1 MFTDIIF
8 FELLLFWSYFFIVI
22 KKSFSNTIN
31 IIFKLFISNISVITF
46 VATIIMGL
54 IKFDLIFVLMSVLII
69 MILTNFTYDLIRK
82 KYDLYSNKYYFVNKI
97 KPMLDCLLITFISF
111 NIYY

>member
-82 KYDLYSNKYYFVNKI
+82 KYDKK
-97 KPMLDCLLITFISF
+97 
-111 NIYY
+111 